1 MKYRRLDEN
10 KDYLFGQ
17 NEQDFVSEV
26 ESVKQAIYT
35 RLKLLR
41 GEWWENSED
50 GFPFFEQIAGQS
62 GTPEKLQAADLVVTD
77 RIINTEGVLEI
88 VEFESSLDGNSRQYI
103 VYTVV
108 NSIYGSFEL
117 EVNF

>member
-10 KDYLFGQ
+10 KDYVFGQ
-17 NEQDFVSEV
+17 NEQDFVDEKTAV
-26 ESVKQAIYT
+26 EQAIYT
-35 RLKLLR
+35 RLKLLY
-41 GEWWENSED
+41 GEWWENIED

-62 GTPEKLQAADLVVTD
+62 GTEEKLQAMDLVVSD
-77 RIINTEGVLEI
+77 RILQTEGVLQI
-88 VEFESSLDGNSRQYI
+88 VEFERTFENREYL
-103 VYTVV
+103 VYTKV